1 MIPAEIR
8 AVDIALFAR
17 LILDEADYP
26 ALSDAERMGCESALA
41 AAKAAVEGYTGLSMQ
56 DCQLEDISYAIKT
69 MAAEMVDNH
78 QITSQSGTMNPT
90 VLQILNMHSTN
101 LLPSVEEE

>member
-26 ALSDAERMGCESALA
+26 ALSDAERMDCEAALA
-41 AAKAAVEGYTGLSMQ
+41 ASKAAVEGYTGLSML
-56 DCQLEDISYAIKT
+56 DCQLEDISYAIKA

-78 QITSQSGTMNPT
+78 QITAQAETMNPT
-90 VLQILNMHSTN
+90 VMQILNMHSTN

>member
-17 LILDEADYP
+17 LILDAADYP
-26 ALSDAERMGCESALA
+26 ALSDAERMDCEAALA
-41 AAKAAVEGYTGLSMQ
+41 AAKAAVEGYTGLSML
-56 DCQLEDISYAIKT
+56 DCQLEDISYAIKA

-78 QITSQSGTMNPT
+78 QITAQSGTMNPT

-101 LLPSVEEE
+101 LLPSVEEG

>member
-26 ALSDAERMGCESALA
+26 ALSDAERMDCEAALT
-41 AAKAAVEGYTGLSMQ
+41 AAKAAVEGYTGLSML
-56 DCQLEDISYAIKT
+56 DCQLEDISYAVKA

-78 QITSQSGTMNPT
+78 QITAQTETKNAT
-90 VLQILNMHSTN
+90 VMQILNMHSTN
-101 LLPSVEEE
+101 LLPSVEEG